1 MNSILNHKVYA
12 IPLATNFQPSH
23 SPIMDGI
30 ISLHHDIMIYMLL
43 VMVSIIYIILRAS
56 FYSTDTAD
64 IVESYKFNK
73 LSYSTSTA
81 NKYYFDI
88 EMYVEIIWAV
98 IPAAILALI
107 CISTISFLYS
117 TSSYLYIPV
126 HTIYVTGHQW
136 YWSYEYSELN
146 IQFDSYMVLE
156 NYLKPGEL
164 RLLEVD
170 NRLIIPAQSHVRI
183 FVTSNDVIHSWAV
196 PSLGIKLDAS
206 PGRINHCHLFANSIG
221 IFYGQCSE
229 LCGIGHNYMP
239 IVVQA
244 IPVYIFNYIIKL
256 ISLSL

>member
-1 MNSILNHKVYA
+1 MNSILNHKIYA
-12 IPLATNFQPSH
+12 TPLAVNFQPSH

-30 ISLHHDIMIYMLL
+30 VSLHHDIMIYMLL
-43 VMVSIIYIILRAS
+43 IMVSIIYVLLRTSS
-56 FYSTDTAD
+56 FSTDT
-64 IVESYKFNK
+64 INVVESYRFNRF
-73 LSYSTSTA
+73 SYSISGVD
-81 NKYYFDI
+81 NYYFDI
-88 EMYVEIIWAV
+88 EMYVEIIWAI

-117 TSSYLYIPV
+117 TSSYLYVPV

-136 YWSYEYSELN
+136 YWSYEYSELGT
-146 IQFDSYMVLE
+146 QFDSYMVLE
-156 NYLKPGEL
+156 NYLKFGEL

-170 NRLIIPAQSHVRI
+170 NRLIIPAQSHLRV
-183 FVTSNDVIHSWAV
+183 FVTSDDVIHSWAV

-206 PGRINHCHLFANSIG
+206 PGRINHCHLFASSIG

-244 IPVYIFNYIIKL
+244 IPIYVFNYITKL
-256 ISLSL
+256 LPL